1 MKRLNPKTGEVFKM
15 RDLREDGF
23 IFIGYQ
29 KTRKIKKTGYF
40 PETWISPAAFEK
52 SKIASKK
59 FLYEKSSTK
68 DGHVST
74 LWYNAKARAQKQNVP
89 FEITLKYLQSIAPEK
104 CPVFGHVLLWGS
116 HTGKGPKFNS
126 PSLDKI
132 KPELGYI
139 EGNVQFLSHQANI
152 MKQDASPEQLRMFG
166 EWAIKQ

>member
-1 MKRLNPKTGEVFKM
+1 MSLPV
-15 RDLREDGF
+15 F

-40 PETWISPAAFEK
+40 AETWISPATFEK
-52 SKIASKK
+52 SK
-59 FLYEKSSTK
+59 EKSSTK
-68 DGHVST
+68 DGHVSA

-104 CPVFGHVLLWGS
+104 CPVFGHVFLWGS

-139 EGNVQFLSHQANI
+139 EGNVQFLSHQANV